1 MSELCHSLMLYFL
14 IVRRPP
20 IATRTDTLFPYTTLF
35 RSRLRRRAAL
45 EPRRG
50 RTRAW
55 PSLACGAGARSQR
68 RDRRR
73 AQCRDLLGRAQRRI
87 SHRPV
92 SARFARGRGPARTGD
107 LNHHTIESREPVF
120 MELRRVAIV
129 SPIRTAVGKF
139 GGALAP
145 LTAGDLGAAVIR
157 ALVEQSE
164 IGRAHV

>member
-1 MSELCHSLMLYFL
+1 MSLFFFFLM
-14 IVRRPP
+14 IRRPP
-20 IATRTDTLFPYTTLF
+20 RSTRTDTLFPYTTLF
-35 RSRLRRRAAL
+35 RS
-45 EPRRG
+45 
-50 RTRAW
+50 AW

-120 MELRRVAIV
+120 MELRRVAVVERKSVVQGKSV
-129 SPIRTAVGKF
+129 SESVNLVGRRNIKK
-139 GGALAP
+139 
-145 LTAGDLGAAVIR
+145 
-157 ALVEQSE
+157 
-164 IGRAHV
+164 